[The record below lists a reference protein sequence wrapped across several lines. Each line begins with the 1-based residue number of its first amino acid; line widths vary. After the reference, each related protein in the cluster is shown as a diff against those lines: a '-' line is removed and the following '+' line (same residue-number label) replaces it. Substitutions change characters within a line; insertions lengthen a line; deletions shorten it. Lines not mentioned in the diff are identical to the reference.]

1 MFKRLTDEK
10 YYRKFYFQDSFYAQC
25 MNVDPLTMD
34 QFERS
39 VESVKK
45 IIDLPI
51 FKTCK
56 HVIGIGCGDSN
67 IAAFSIKEAFEYY
80 LPDVEYEGVEAVE
93 LSRHYDFPEDGSD
106 TIALY
111 ISYSGGVL
119 RTLEAMEQCKRH
131 GVTNIGVTANAESK
145 TAQNCD
151 ILYHTNNPKGDN
163 NAGLRTY
170 YSNVISCIILA
181 AAMAEVRTGKSY
193 IPQLREQVQKYHD
206 AFFAELENIDEF
218 GFRTAIHWMDK
229 KYLEIVADGPMFW
242 AGKFIQA
249 KVIELSGDPCS
260 CIDSENYMHVNQFMG
275 PGEDFGQ
282 IVIINTNE
290 ANVSRIVESTNAM
303 VKKGKEV
310 ALYCDKKPEEIGIT
324 EPVRYCYMPVP
335 EKEFNFLAP
344 IYAYLPGSIFAG
356 FRHTTIGEP
365 MFRGG
370 MDFSHFGTVYNA
382 PIDVVDR

>member
-39 VESVKK
+39 VASVKK

-56 HVIGIGCGDSN
+56 HVIGTGCGDSN
-67 IAAFSIKEAFEYY
+67 IAAFSVKEAFEHY

-93 LSRHYDFPEDGSD
+93 LSRHYDYSEDGSD

-119 RTLEAMEQCKRH
+119 RSLEAMEQCKRH
-131 GVTNIGVTANAESK
+131 GITTVGVTANAESK
-145 TAQNCD
+145 TAKNAD

-170 YSNVISCIILA
+170 YSNVMSCIILA
-181 AAMAEVRTGKSY
+181 AAMAEVRTGNSY
-193 IPQLREQVQKYHD
+193 IPALREQVQKYHD
-206 AFFAELENIDEF
+206 AFFAEIEAIDEF

-229 KYLEIVADGPMFW
+229 KYLEVVADGPMFW

-249 KVIELSGDPCS
+249 KVIELSGDPCTV
-260 CIDSENYMHVNQFMG
+260 IDSENYMHVNQFMG
-275 PGEDFGQ
+275 PAADFGQ

-303 VKKGKEV
+303 AKAGKEV
-310 ALYCDKKPEEIGIT
+310 ALYCDKTPEEIGVT
-324 EPVRYCYMPVP
+324 EPVRYCHMPVP
-335 EKEFNFLAP
+335 DKDYNFLAP

-370 MDFSHFGTVYNA
+370 MDFSHFATVYNA
-382 PIDVVDR
+382 PIDVVEL

>member
-25 MNVDPLTMD
+25 MNVEPLTMD

-56 HVIGIGCGDSN
+56 HVIGTGCGDSN

-151 ILYHTNNPKGDN
+151 IL
-163 NAGLRTY
+163 
-170 YSNVISCIILA
+170 
-181 AAMAEVRTGKSY
+181 
-193 IPQLREQVQKYHD
+193 
-206 AFFAELENIDEF
+206 
-218 GFRTAIHWMDK
+218 
-229 KYLEIVADGPMFW
+229 
-242 AGKFIQA
+242 
-249 KVIELSGDPCS
+249 
-260 CIDSENYMHVNQFMG
+260 
-275 PGEDFGQ
+275 
-282 IVIINTNE
+282 
-290 ANVSRIVESTNAM
+290 
-303 VKKGKEV
+303 
-310 ALYCDKKPEEIGIT
+310 
-324 EPVRYCYMPVP
+324 
-335 EKEFNFLAP
+335 
-344 IYAYLPGSIFAG
+344 
-356 FRHTTIGEP
+356 
-365 MFRGG
+365 
-370 MDFSHFGTVYNA
+370 
-382 PIDVVDR
+382 